1 MFFERLPEFIAN
13 HVMLVGIALALLV
26 ALIGHEIGRLT
37 RGYKALSPHQLVGM
51 INRDNA
57 LVVDVS
63 ANTEFQN
70 GHVVGAKHVAMSQFD
85 PENKDLAKVRD
96 LPVVVYCRTGQT
108 SAEACARLKKAGFSK
123 VFWLDGG
130 LNAWL
135 AAELPVTKGAK

>member
-13 HVMLVGIALALLV
+13 HVMLVGIAVALLV
-26 ALIGHEIGRLT
+26 ALIGHEMGRWT
-37 RGYKALSPHQLVGM
+37 RGYKALSPQQLVGM

-63 ANTEFQN
+63 AMNQN

-85 PENKDLAKVRD
+85 PENKELAKVRD
-96 LPVVVYCRTGQT
+96 LPVVIYCRTGQT
-108 SAEACARLKKAGFSK
+108 SAEACKRLKKAGFSK

-130 LNAWL
+130 LSAWL
-135 AAELPVTKGAK
+135 TAELPVVKGAK